1 MVFTMLESR
10 SSAAATLDYNYRKV
24 ADGSATIVAHYRLPN
39 LSRSGVYDT
48 FARLEYTDY
57 PVKEVGFHMAVNPG
71 PDDTCTEDQIIK
83 AIYKTMYKLGYK
95 SQPFLVF
102 RHNDIDR
109 THYHVV
115 SSRISAITGRKIN
128 NHNEKRRLTDYTR
141 SIGPEFNFT
150 VPDGAAEKAA
160 NKYVKRDTLVPG
172 RFVPGK
178 GVYPQLR
185 GIYAHALQYG
195 FSDFSDLAAVLELKG
210 VRATLRG
217 PPDAPKVVLRGLD
230 ADGNPVTAPV
240 SESQAKRD
248 WYKGYEGMKYVHSHV
263 NYSRFN
269 ELKYRIGLAF
279 DESRTAVG
287 LMQYLKRLGI
297 EPVVVNDAAGHIR
310 TVKFISHKDMA
321 VIDLRALPLPLQNK
335 ILKAS
340 VQVQAAQ
347 HISFSAIARILYPVG
362 QPHGASWSGKVAPTK
377 EQLQDKWRDS
387 QAGRMDADFTED
399 VGGPKLK

>member
-1 MVFTMLESR
+1 MVFKMLESR

-57 PVKEVGFHMAVNPG
+57 PVKEVGFHMSVNPG

-141 SIGPEFNFT
+141 SIGPELNFT
-150 VPDGAAEKAA
+150 VPDGATEKAA

-217 PPDAPKVVLRGLD
+217 TPDAPKVVLRGLD

-240 SESQAKRD
+240 SESQAQRD

-269 ELKYRIGLAF
+269 ELKYRIELAF
-279 DESRTAVG
+279 DESRTAAG
-287 LMQYLKRLGI
+287 LIQYLKRLGI

-335 ILKAS
+335 ILNAS
-340 VQVQAAQ
+340 AKVQVP
-347 HISFSAIARILYPVG
+347 HPISFSAIARILYPVG
-362 QPHGASWSGKVAPTK
+362 QPQGAFWSGNICPTK
-377 EQLQDKWRDS
+377 DQQREKW
-387 QAGRMDADFTED
+387 DAERTGAMYVDFTED

>member
-1 MVFTMLESR
+1 M
-10 SSAAATLDYNYRKV
+10 
-24 ADGSATIVAHYRLPN
+24 
-39 LSRSGVYDT
+39 
-48 FARLEYTDY
+48 
-57 PVKEVGFHMAVNPG
+57 
-71 PDDTCTEDQIIK
+71 
-83 AIYKTMYKLGYK
+83 
-95 SQPFLVF
+95 
-102 RHNDIDR
+102 
-109 THYHVV
+109 
-115 SSRISAITGRKIN
+115 
-128 NHNEKRRLTDYTR
+128 
-141 SIGPEFNFT
+141 
-150 VPDGAAEKAA
+150 
-160 NKYVKRDTLVPG
+160 
-172 RFVPGK
+172 PGK

-217 PPDAPKVVLRGLD
+217 GLD

-269 ELKYRIGLAF
+269 GLKYRIELAF
-279 DESRTAVG
+279 DESSTAAG

-335 ILKAS
+335 ILRALPLPLQNKILKAS
-340 VQVQAAQ
+340 VQVQAT
-347 HISFSAIARILYPVG
+347 HPISFSAFARILYPVG

-377 EQLQDKWRDS
+377 EQRQDKWNEG
-387 QAGRMDADFTED
+387 QAGRIDADFTED